1 MNASTAPLPAGEHR
15 PAPREATIA
24 LRELD
29 VAVHSVSDDDLDR
42 IAGRILEA
50 RTIIGAG
57 AGREGL
63 MMRALVMRLFHA
75 GVSAH
80 VVGDMTCPAVGEGDL
95 AILSLGPGR
104 LPTIETLA
112 RIAHEAGARTM
123 CLTAE
128 PELVPEGLF
137 DDVVVI
143 DAQTMAS
150 DSGSVSVLPM
160 GSAFEIAQLIL
171 VDLITNRVRAG
182 VAESIGDMRARHTN
196 LE

>member
-1 MNASTAPLPAGEHR
+1 MNDSTAQLEAGEAR
-15 PAPREATIA
+15 PGERDGAIA
-24 LRELD
+24 LRELES
-29 VAVHSVSDDDLDR
+29 AVGSVSDADLDR
-42 IAGRILEA
+42 IAARILET
-50 RTIIGAG
+50 RTVVCGG

-75 GVSAH
+75 GISAH

-104 LPTIETLA
+104 LRTIETLA

-123 CLTAE
+123 CLTAQ
-128 PELVPEGLF
+128 PELVPDGMF
-137 DDVVVI
+137 DDLVVVE
-143 DAQTMAS
+143 AQTMAS
-150 DSGSVSVLPM
+150 DSGSASVLPM

-182 VAESIGDMRARHTN
+182 LAESLGDMRARHTN

>member
-1 MNASTAPLPAGEHR
+1 MNASTAPLPVDER
-15 PAPREATIA
+15 RPRERDATRA
-24 LRELD
+24 LRELES
-29 VAVHSVSDDDLDR
+29 AVHSVSDDDLDR
-42 IAGRILEA
+42 IADRVLEA
-50 RTIIGAG
+50 RTIVCGG

-75 GVSAH
+75 GVNAH
-80 VVGDMTCPAVGEGDL
+80 VVGDMTCPAVGAGDL

-104 LPTIETLA
+104 LRTIETLA

-123 CLTAE
+123 CLTAQ
-128 PELVPEGLF
+128 PELVPDGLF
-137 DDVVVI
+137 DDVVVV

-150 DSGSVSVLPM
+150 DSGSTSVLPM

-171 VDLITNRVRAG
+171 VDLLTNRVRAG
-182 VAESIGDMRARHTN
+182 LAESIGDMRARHTN